1 MGWGAAANAQNQAT
15 QMAMIAQAQQAAQ
28 AQNALQQGQTQAAG
42 AINKGMEAYQPYQ
55 AAGVG
60 ATNRLAQLYGA
71 GGEYTQMPTLDQLQ
85 MDPSYAFREQQGM
98 KALQQSAAARGG
110 LLSGSTLKGI
120 QNYGQG
126 LASTE
131 YGNAYNRFMANR
143 EAVARGLGAL
153 AGGGMTAAGGMGN
166 LASNLSGV
174 YTGTAQNM
182 AQNYQGLG
190 QALGQGYANIGAAN
204 ASSYMAPTNLLASA
218 LGQGAQLAAMYA
230 GGGFGGGAGAAK
242 AATGGGMRFPIA
254 NAGGGFTPTGWV

>member
-15 QMAMIAQAQQAAQ
+15 QLAMIAQAQQAAQ

-42 AINKGMEAYQPYQ
+42 AINRGMEAYQPYQ

-98 KALQQSAAARGG
+98 QAVNRSAAAQAG
-110 LLSGSTLKGI
+110 LQSGAALKAA
-120 QNYGQG
+120 QRFGQD

-143 EAVARGLGAL
+143 AAATQGLQNL
-153 AGGGMTAAGGMGN
+153 SGGGLSAASGMGN
-166 LASNLSGV
+166 LAGGLANV
-174 YTGTAQNM
+174 YTGTGQQL
-182 AQNYQGLG
+182 AQNYQNLG
-190 QALGQGYANIGAAN
+190 QNIGQGYANIGAAN
-204 ASSYMAPTNLLASA
+204 ASSYMAPTNLLAQA
-218 LGQGAQLAAMYA
+218 LGQAGQAAGAYA
-230 GGGFGGGAGAAK
+230 GYKAGLGK
-242 AATGGGMRFPIA
+242 PLF
-254 NAGGGFTPTGWV
+254 